1 MNKKIKGSAI
11 VVVMLV
17 SIAFSVYVTST
28 YLEQEH
34 FNLLQTKYEKN
45 LKDIYEKDIN
55 NIQDY
60 YNKVLENIK

>member
-34 FNLLQTKYEKN
+34 FNLLQTKYE
-45 LKDIYEKDIN
+45 
-55 NIQDY
+55 
-60 YNKVLENIK
+60 